1 MNRDVSDP
9 KITIIDFG
17 TSGLFEP
24 GGTME
29 QKYGTPYY
37 IAPEVLNNKYDE
49 KCDLWSIG
57 VILYIL
63 LCGYPP
69 FNGSND
75 EQIIKRVK
83 EGRYRTDEEEWYN
96 VSKDAIDLINQLLEY
111 NPSKRIS
118 ASEALQH
125 KWIKEQSI
133 ITLDKNIT
141 QKTLQNLKNFSV
153 GNSNTL
159 TLILISFIGN
169 FKTTTMCFGF
179 YCKSFDIR

>member
-24 GGTME
+24 GEQMN

-37 IAPEVLNNKYDE
+37 IAPEVLNNNYDE

-75 EQIIKRVK
+75 EQIIKKVK
-83 EGRYRTDEEEWYN
+83 EGQYRTDEEEWAN
-96 VSKDAIDLINQLLEY
+96 ISSDAIDIINQLLQYEPQ
-111 NPSKRIS
+111 NRIS
-118 ASEALQH
+118 AAEALQH
-125 KWIKEQSI
+125 KWIREQSKI
-133 ITLDKNIT
+133 EIDKEIST
-141 QKTLQNLKNFSV
+141 KTL
-153 GNSNTL
+153 
-159 TLILISFIGN
+159 
-169 FKTTTMCFGF
+169 
-179 YCKSFDIR
+179 